1 MRVIVILLL
10 PLHRIW
16 KIGRVIECAGLEIR
30 YTPFGYRGFE
40 SLIFRKHFNKP
51 KGMFHLAKQ
60 IRIAVRLTFYSDF
73 CFLFAS
79 TPLTYKLTK
88 TQQLPNT
95 ATHQLTNSKSHKP
108 INSHPHQHLDTHQ
121 LISSSTYQLIS
132 THKLTR
138 SPTYKLISTL
148 KLTNS
153 PNHQLKKLNF
163 YLLFYK
169 IIRIFTPF

>member
-1 MRVIVILLL
+1 MYLWFYCYLCTAFGRLAEWSNALDSKSGIPLSGIGGLNPSSSASILTSQ
-10 PLHRIW
+10 
-16 KIGRVIECAGLEIR
+16 KECSAWQRQTI
-30 YTPFGYRGFE
+30 
-40 SLIFRKHFNKP
+40 
-51 KGMFHLAKQ
+51 
-60 IRIAVRLTFYSDF
+60 IAVRLTFYSDF

-132 THKLTR
+132 THKITQ

-153 PNHQLKKLNF
+153 PNHQLKNSPTHQLKNLNS
-163 YLLFYK
+163 YL
-169 IIRIFTPF
+169 

>member
-1 MRVIVILLL
+1 MRVFVILLL

-79 TPLTYKLTK
+79 TPLLINTRK
-88 TQQLPNT
+88 PN
-95 ATHQLTNSKSHKP
+95 NSR
-108 INSHPHQHLDTHQ
+108 IHQ
-121 LISSSTYQLIS
+121 LINLQTQKAINL
-132 THKLTR
+132 
-138 SPTYKLISTL
+138 
-148 KLTNS
+148 
-153 PNHQLKKLNF
+153 
-163 YLLFYK
+163 
-169 IIRIFTPF
+169 

>member
-1 MRVIVILLL
+1 MRVFVILLL

-60 IRIAVRLTFYSDF
+60 KNRCKTNVLQR
-73 CFLFAS
+73 FLF
-79 TPLTYKLTK
+79 PLCIHSSAYKHTK

-95 ATHQLTNSKSHKP
+95 AN
-108 INSHPHQHLDTHQ
+108 
-121 LISSSTYQLIS
+121 
-132 THKLTR
+132 
-138 SPTYKLISTL
+138 
-148 KLTNS
+148 
-153 PNHQLKKLNF
+153 
-163 YLLFYK
+163 
-169 IIRIFTPF
+169 

>member
-79 TPLTYKLTK
+79 TPLLINTRKPNNSRIKQINNLQ
-88 TQQLPNT
+88 TQ
-95 ATHQLTNSKSHKP
+95 KV
-108 INSHPHQHLDTHQ
+108 INP
-121 LISSSTYQLIS
+121 
-132 THKLTR
+132 
-138 SPTYKLISTL
+138 
-148 KLTNS
+148 
-153 PNHQLKKLNF
+153 
-163 YLLFYK
+163 
-169 IIRIFTPF
+169 

>member
-1 MRVIVILLL
+1 MQFSITQREKAQQESQNKPFCPRLVRINVAQIRKISLEMRVFVILLL

-79 TPLTYKLTK
+79 TPLLINTRKPNNSRIKQINNLQ
-88 TQQLPNT
+88 TQ
-95 ATHQLTNSKSHKP
+95 KV
-108 INSHPHQHLDTHQ
+108 INP
-121 LISSSTYQLIS
+121 
-132 THKLTR
+132 
-138 SPTYKLISTL
+138 
-148 KLTNS
+148 
-153 PNHQLKKLNF
+153 
-163 YLLFYK
+163 
-169 IIRIFTPF
+169 

>member
-1 MRVIVILLL
+1 MRVFVILLL

-60 IRIAVRLTFYSDF
+60 IKIAVRLTFYSDF

-79 TPLTYKLTK
+79 TPLLKKHTK

-95 ATHQLTNSKSHKP
+95 AT
-108 INSHPHQHLDTHQ
+108 
-121 LISSSTYQLIS
+121 
-132 THKLTR
+132 
-138 SPTYKLISTL
+138 
-148 KLTNS
+148 
-153 PNHQLKKLNF
+153 
-163 YLLFYK
+163 
-169 IIRIFTPF
+169 